1 MSLIVLRELDDSS
14 SERGG
19 VDLRRRLACELFC
32 RRRDDG
38 PRFHWKRRDS
48 VGPTRTATLFR
59 SVPSEITNTTR
70 QNTNRKTHT
79 AVSEWPRPCSA
90 AHCSPRSS
98 PAAPGRPGPPPGSVS
113 GDVGPRLLRAR
124 CLPTHPNPS
133 PPPPLPPAATAP
145 RRSRLSCRSS
155 RSSR

>member
-1 MSLIVLRELDDSS
+1 MIPVVREVGWICVAVLRAICFVADETTARASIGSEEIAWAQPELPHYS
-14 SERGG
+14 
-19 VDLRRRLACELFC
+19 V
-32 RRRDDG
+32 
-38 PRFHWKRRDS
+38 RFLPKL
-48 VGPTRTATLFR
+48 PT
-59 SVPSEITNTTR
+59 PQR

-79 AVSEWPRPCSA
+79 AVSEWPQPCSA

-98 PAAPGRPGPPPGSVS
+98 PAAPGRPGLPPGSVS

-124 CLPTHPNPS
+124 CLPTPPNPS